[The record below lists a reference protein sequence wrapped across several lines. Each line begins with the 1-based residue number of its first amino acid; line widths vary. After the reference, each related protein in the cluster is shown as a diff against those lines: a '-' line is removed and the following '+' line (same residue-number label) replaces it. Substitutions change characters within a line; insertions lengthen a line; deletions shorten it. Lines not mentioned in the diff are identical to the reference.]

1 MVGSQVI
8 VFNALTLCNF
18 IKTRSLRTRKHV
30 MVINLTVAD
39 LLFGAFLPILLVYI
53 LKPTITPCYVGQILT
68 TFSKTGSLITLV
80 VIAVER
86 MHAVIWP
93 IRHQGMGNRVYKIAL
108 VVIWVLSAALT
119 ATVALVE
126 TLFRSL
132 LAPMVITTATVT
144 IVACHLSIWTSFRR
158 RKRRQLGT
166 IVVRRDSTLAV
177 TLLMVTGFF
186 PN

>member
-1 MVGSQVI
+1 
-8 VFNALTLCNF
+8 
-18 IKTRSLRTRKHV
+18 
-30 MVINLTVAD
+30 
-39 LLFGAFLPILLVYI
+39 
-53 LKPTITPCYVGQILT
+53 
-68 TFSKTGSLITLV
+68 
-80 VIAVER
+80 
-86 MHAVIWP
+86 
-93 IRHQGMGNRVYKIAL
+93 MGNRVYKLVL

-144 IVACHLSIWTSFRR
+144 IVACHLSIWISFRR

-166 IVVRRDSTLAV
+166 IAVRRDSTLAV

-186 PN
+186 LISWGIPTFYLSISKREICKNCYKPTTTVLSCIWLVYIVLSMVNPVIYSLRLPAFRVSLRVRVRDPGNFESRTYPRKIQTTREIEMVNASLKN

>member
-1 MVGSQVI
+1 
-8 VFNALTLCNF
+8 
-18 IKTRSLRTRKHV
+18 
-30 MVINLTVAD
+30 
-39 LLFGAFLPILLVYI
+39 
-53 LKPTITPCYVGQILT
+53 
-68 TFSKTGSLITLV
+68 
-80 VIAVER
+80 
-86 MHAVIWP
+86 
-93 IRHQGMGNRVYKIAL
+93 MGNRVYKLVL

-132 LAPMVITTATVT
+132 LTPMVITTATVT
-144 IVACHLSIWTSFRR
+144 IVACHLSIWISFRR

-166 IVVRRDSTLAV
+166 IAVRRDSTLAV